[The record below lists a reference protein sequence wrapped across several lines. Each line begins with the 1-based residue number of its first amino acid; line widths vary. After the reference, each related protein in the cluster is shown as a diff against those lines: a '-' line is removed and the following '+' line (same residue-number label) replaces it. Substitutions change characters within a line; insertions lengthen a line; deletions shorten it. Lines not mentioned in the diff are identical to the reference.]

1 MSQAIYTA
9 SVESF
14 AAALGSLT
22 AILAK
27 AADREDAA
35 TLPAAR
41 LAPDMFPLSTQVQL
55 TCFHASNGT
64 ARLMGHEVG
73 GRPAIQEADLPGLQT
88 IIADTLAKLAKLT
101 PADFDGAEARRI
113 VMPLQPPMVLDIDGV
128 NFLHRWLLPNF
139 YFHHVTAYDI
149 LRHNGLPIGKKDY
162 LSGIAG
168 FMRQTA

>member
-14 AAALGSLT
+14 AAALGSLS
-22 AILAK
+22 AILSQ
-27 AADREDAA
+27 AAQREDAVS
-35 TLPAAR
+35 LPAAR

-55 TCFHASNGT
+55 TCFHATNGT
-64 ARLMGHEVG
+64 ARLMGQEVA
-73 GRPAIQEADLPGLQT
+73 GRPAIQEADLSALQVIVT
-88 IIADTLAKLAKLT
+88 DTVAKLGDLT
-101 PADFDGAEARRI
+101 AADFNGAEARRI

-128 NFLHRWLLPNF
+128 NFLHRWLIPNF

-162 LSGIAG
+162 LSHLGG